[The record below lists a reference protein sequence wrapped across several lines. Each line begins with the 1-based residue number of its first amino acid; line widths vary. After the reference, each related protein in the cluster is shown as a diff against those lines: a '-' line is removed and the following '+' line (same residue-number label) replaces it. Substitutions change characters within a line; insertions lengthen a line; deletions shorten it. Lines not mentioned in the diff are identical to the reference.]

1 MSSRVVHFEIH
12 AENPARA
19 SQFYSSVFG
28 WGIQKMGDLD
38 YWLITTG
45 EPGRPGIDGGLFP
58 RRGPAPIDPNPISAF
73 VCSVDVENIDAALG
87 MVVTAGGTVVVPKR
101 AFPGI
106 GWSAYC
112 KDTEGNIFGVSQN
125 DVNAR

>member
-1 MSSRVVHFEIH
+1 MSRVVHFEIH

-19 SQFYSSVFG
+19 SQFYTSVFG
-28 WGIQKMGDLD
+28 WVIQKMGELD

-45 EPGRPGIDGGLFP
+45 VPGQAGIDGGMFP

-73 VCSVDVENIDAALG
+73 VCSVDVDAIDDA
-87 MVVTAGGTVVVPKR
+87 MVRVVTFGGTVVVPKR
-101 AFPGI
+101 AFPGV

-112 KDTEGNIFGVSQN
+112 MDTEGNIFGLSQN
-125 DVNAR
+125 DPNAR

>member
-1 MSSRVVHFEIH
+1 MSRVVHFEIH

-19 SQFYSSVFG
+19 SQFYISVFG
-28 WGIQKMGDLD
+28 WAIQKMGDLD

-45 EPGRPGIDGGLFP
+45 VPGQPGIDGGLFP
-58 RRGPAPIDPNPISAF
+58 RRGPAPIEPNPISAF
-73 VCSVDVENIDAALG
+73 VCMIDVDSIDLSMG
-87 MVVTAGGTVVVPKR
+87 LVVTAGGSVVVPKR

-112 KDTEGNIFGVSQN
+112 KDTEGNIFGLSQT
-125 DVNAR
+125 DPTAR

>member
-1 MSSRVVHFEIH
+1 MSRVVHFEIH

-19 SQFYSSVFG
+19 SQFYSTVFG
-28 WGIQKMGDLD
+28 WVIQKMGDLE

-45 EPGRPGIDGGLFP
+45 VPEQPGINGGLFP
-58 RRGPAPIDPNPISAF
+58 RRGPAPSEPNPISAY
-73 VCSVDVENIDAALG
+73 VCSIDVDAIDDALNR
-87 MVVTAGGTVVVPKR
+87 VVAAGGEIVVPKR
-101 AFPGI
+101 AFPGV

-125 DVNAR
+125 DPNAR

>member
-1 MSSRVVHFEIH
+1 MSRVVHFEIH

-19 SQFYSSVFG
+19 SQFYISVFG
-28 WGIQKMGDLD
+28 WAIQKMGDLD

-45 EPGRPGIDGGLFP
+45 VPGQPGIDGGLFP
-58 RRGPAPIDPNPISAF
+58 RRGPAPIEPNPISAF
-73 VCSVDVENIDAALG
+73 VCSIDVENMDMALG

-112 KDTEGNIFGVSQN
+112 KDTEGNIFGLSQT
-125 DVNAR
+125 DPNAR

>member
-1 MSSRVVHFEIH
+1 MSRVVHFEIH

-19 SQFYSSVFG
+19 TQFYSTVFG
-28 WGIQKMGDLD
+28 WAIQKMGDLD

-45 EPGRPGIDGGLFP
+45 TPDQTGINGGLFP
-58 RRGPAPIDPNPISAF
+58 RRGPMPSDPNPISAF
-73 VCSVDVENIDAALG
+73 VCSIDVDNIDLSMG
-87 MVVTAGGTVVVPKR
+87 QVITAGGTVVVPKR

-112 KDTEGNIFGVSQN
+112 KDTEGNIFGLSQN
-125 DVNAR
+125 DPNAR